1 MRDKLLGSGPPAEGP
16 DGLPRAAVASPGRL
30 KSPGPAPSVHR
41 AGGPASSEAAIRGK
55 RALKEAQPTHLSGG
69 DVEIVSSDR

>member
-16 DGLPRAAVASPGRL
+16 DGFPSAPVASPGRL

-41 AGGPASSEAAIRGK
+41 AGGPASSEAATRGK
-55 RALKEAQPTHLSGG
+55 RALKEAQATHLSGG
-69 DVEIVSSDR
+69 GVEIASSDR